1 VNRERPS
8 HLQLVVGDQPQPDPN
23 VGRVEVTASI
33 DWTRTETGLQPYMQ
47 VNWLDDTPPDPD
59 WFHDELA
66 ALGRSVLDQERGTR
80 TLASFHLH
88 MLDSGDW
95 RASWYV
101 VHDGP
106 EAIVGADETE
116 RTRAIERYLAHK
128 ALQRSVDDEQLA
140 RMFHEE
146 YERLAPEHGYETRR
160 DSAVPWEDV
169 PERNRR
175 LMVATVAAVLERLG
189 VQRTGAPGYADGR
202 EGS

>member
-1 VNRERPS
+1 VNRERPT
-8 HLQLVVGDQPQPDPN
+8 HLQLVVGEEPRPDPN

-33 DWTRTETGLQPYMQ
+33 DWTRTEDGRLQPYMS
-47 VNWLDDTPPDPD
+47 VNWLDDAAPEPE
-59 WFHDELA
+59 WFHDEFA
-66 ALGRSVLDQERGTR
+66 ALGRSVLDSERGTQ
-80 TLASFHLH
+80 TFAAFHLH
-88 MLDSGDW
+88 VLADRTW
-95 RASWYV
+95 RAGWHV
-101 VHDGP
+101 LDDGP
-106 EAIVGADETE
+106 EEYVGEDPTG
-116 RTRAIERYLAHK
+116 RIRMIEAYLAHAAVK
-128 ALQRSVDDEQLA
+128 GQADEAIA